1 MEPSRIHEL
10 NKIAGAFCGKEME
23 ERNSRWFT
31 IMTFPEGNV
40 LSEWS
45 PCTDHNQ
52 AAEVKAKLREK
63 GYEYEISW
71 YRGKYHDVM
80 IWEAGTLTDRLKTI
94 SDGQHESEPT
104 ALLLAVEAL
113 GKEEEEHA

>member
-1 MEPSRIHEL
+1 MTPTRIHEL
-10 NKIAGAFCGKEME
+10 NKLAGAFCGKEME

-52 AAEVKAKLREK
+52 AAEVKATLLEK
-63 GYEYEISW
+63 GCDMLIAVKKNYVM
-71 YRGKYHDVM
+71 VM
-80 IWEAGTLTDRLKTI
+80 IFAPSEGMWE
-94 SDGQHESEPT
+94 GQHESELI

-113 GKEEEEHA
+113 MKEQNHV

>member
-1 MEPSRIHEL
+1 MMEPSRIHEL

-52 AAEVKAKLREK
+52 AAEVKATLREK
-63 GYEYEISW
+63 FIRYSM
-71 YRGKYHDVM
+71 RM
-80 IWEAGTLTDRLKTI
+80 IFLCSGQIFHEWELEDL
-94 SDGQHESEPT
+94 DGFAHNGRDESELI

-113 GKEEEEHA
+113 GKEVA

>member
-52 AAEVKAKLREK
+52 AAEVKAMLREK
-63 GYEYEISW
+63 AIE
-71 YRGKYHDVM
+71 
-80 IWEAGTLTDRLKTI
+80 
-94 SDGQHESEPT
+94 HESRYDSLLNKYLIRMSKPKMAITVSTKITGYDESE
-104 ALLLAVEAL
+104 LLAFAMAVEKMRE
-113 GKEEEEHA
+113 GERYV